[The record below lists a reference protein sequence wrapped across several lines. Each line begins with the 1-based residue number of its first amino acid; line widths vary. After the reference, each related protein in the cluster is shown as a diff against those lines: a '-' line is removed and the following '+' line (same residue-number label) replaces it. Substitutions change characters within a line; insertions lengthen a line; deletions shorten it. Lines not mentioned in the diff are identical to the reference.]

1 MVIEENMYILNRF
14 QRNVRSFF
22 YGSLYKELEKNRKQL
37 DSSTREKPSH
47 NGSVLQFTKL
57 RNATLIRHIWP
68 KQKIHN
74 IHILNIK
81 QCVWHP
87 LLKYIYTCNLIPYTI
102 YMTFSFTWYPRDII
116 HIVCHVNSK
125 LVVARCI
132 TCDKMNA
139 TVVPAAQIILHSS
152 HGWFWCLYLI
162 FTILQK
168 SINSFT
174 TIIL

>member
-14 QRNVRSFF
+14 QRNVSFF
-22 YGSLYKELEKNRKQL
+22 YGSLYKELEKTQEAIRFINSWK
-37 DSSTREKPSH
+37 TSH
-47 NGSVLQFTKL
+47 NGSVLKFTKL

-116 HIVCHVNSK
+116 HIVGHVNSI